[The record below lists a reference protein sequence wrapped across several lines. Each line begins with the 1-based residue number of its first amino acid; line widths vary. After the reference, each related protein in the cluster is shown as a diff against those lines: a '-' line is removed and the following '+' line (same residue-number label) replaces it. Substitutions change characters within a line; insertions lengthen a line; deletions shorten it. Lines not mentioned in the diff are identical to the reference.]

1 MDLEK
6 VTIVGS
12 HDHTYHPPEVFFICY
27 VSAVGFCSQA
37 DSEVPKPSNE
47 HIVHAQLRYH
57 FSISE
62 SGHVGLQHAIG
73 GEGKPQE
80 FGA

>member
-1 MDLEK
+1 MIILIILQK
-6 VTIVGS
+6 F
-12 HDHTYHPPEVFFICY
+12 FFICY